1 MKRLALLVL
10 VCVFLACSPAFGL
23 ELVRQKNVATII
35 VFPIVDADGDAVTG
49 AAGLDS
55 EIDAWSDGTAPD
67 GYADCT
73 NEATEIGSSGS
84 YYLSLTQAECN
95 VDYAILQ
102 IKTSTSGAKTQ
113 WILVRFMVGDPLHV
127 ATTDDGSPVSSMT
140 VNELSEAIS
149 DNNDVSAAGTVA
161 QKLDT
166 MLAEGGGQNYVFTSA
181 SLVNMTPAAV
191 ASGTLAATIAAG
203 AATAS
208 TFTLSSGPSSEG
220 YFSGRY
226 WWVTVVDATDGMP
239 GGGIIAAYDHATKTV
254 TLETPL
260 PFTPAENDA
269 VYIIPMAGQAK
280 WSR

>member
-1 MKRLALLVL
+1 MKRVVL
-10 VCVFLACSPAFGL
+10 SAWVCVLLACPSVFGL

-55 EIDAWSDGTAPD
+55 EIDTWSDGTAPN
-67 GYADCT
+67 GYTDCT
-73 NEATEIGSSGS
+73 NEATEIGTSGS

-113 WILVRFMVGDPLHV
+113 WILVRFMVGDPLNI
-127 ATTDDGSPVSSMT
+127 ATTDDGEPVVSMT
-140 VNELSEAIS
+140 VADLTQAIS
-149 DNNDVSAAGTVA
+149 DNNDVSAAGAVA

-166 MLAEGGGQNYVFTSA
+166 MLAAGLDDNYV
-181 SLVNMTPAAV
+181 LTPAALSNAV
-191 ASGTLAATIAAG
+191 PATVSSGTLATTVAAG
-203 AATAS
+203 AATPSA
-208 TFTLSSGPSSEG
+208 FVLSSGPTGTG
-220 YFSGRY
+220 YFLGRY

-239 GGGIIAAYDHATKTV
+239 GGGIVASYDHTTKTV

-260 PFTPAENDA
+260 PFTPEANDA
-269 VYIIPMAGQAK
+269 VYIVPMAGQTK

>member
-1 MKRLALLVL
+1 MKRLALLA
-10 VCVFLACSPAFGL
+10 LACVLLACPSVFGL
-23 ELVRQKNVATII
+23 ELVRQKNVATIL

-55 EIDAWSDGTAPD
+55 EIDAWSDGTAPN
-67 GYADCT
+67 GYVDCT
-73 NEATEIGSSGS
+73 NEATEIGTSGS

-113 WILVRFMVGDPLHV
+113 WILVRFMVGDPLNI
-127 ATTDDGSPVSSMT
+127 ATTDDGEPVVSMT
-140 VNELSEAIS
+140 VADLTQAIS
-149 DNNDVSAAGTVA
+149 DNNDVSATAATTS
-161 QKLDT
+161 KLET
-166 MLAEGGGQNYVFTSA
+166 MLAAGDNADYVFTSA

-203 AATAS
+203 AATPS
-208 TFTLSSGPSSEG
+208 VFTLSSGPSSEG

-226 WWVTVVDATDGMP
+226 WWATVVDATDGMP

-269 VYIIPMAGQAK
+269 VYIVPMAGQAK
-280 WSR
+280 WKR